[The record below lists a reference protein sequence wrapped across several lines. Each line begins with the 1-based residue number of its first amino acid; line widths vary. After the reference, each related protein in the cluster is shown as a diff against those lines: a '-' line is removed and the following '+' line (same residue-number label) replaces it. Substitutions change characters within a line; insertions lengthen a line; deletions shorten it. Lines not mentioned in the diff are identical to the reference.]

1 MPGPTGLQLHA
12 TVLGAPD
19 PLALAQ
25 FYGRLLGWDIRT
37 NEPDWVTLANP
48 GGGPG
53 LSFQLEEDYRR
64 PVWPEEPGEQQMLM
78 HLDILVPNLAAA
90 CSHAESVGAERA
102 GFQPQDVVR
111 VYFDPAGHPFC
122 LFEH

>member
-1 MPGPTGLQLHA
+1 MPGTGGLRLHA

-19 PLALAQ
+19 PLALAD

-37 NEPDWVTLANP
+37 REPDWVTLANP
-48 GGGPG
+48 SGGPG
-53 LSFQLEEDYRR
+53 LSFQLEDDYRR

-78 HLDILVPNLAAA
+78 HLDILVDDLAVACGHAEAAGAELAA
-90 CSHAESVGAERA
+90 
-102 GFQPQDVVR
+102 FQPQDEVR

-122 LFEH
+122 LFEN